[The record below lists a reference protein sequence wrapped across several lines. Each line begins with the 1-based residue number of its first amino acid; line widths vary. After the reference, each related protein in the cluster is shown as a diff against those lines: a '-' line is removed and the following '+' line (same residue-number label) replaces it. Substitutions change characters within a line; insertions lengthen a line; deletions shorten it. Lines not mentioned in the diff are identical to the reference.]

1 MNLNVNYE
9 ELKSLSS
16 YVNTKY
22 EEINKVFDDIS
33 KLVDDIEKNWQGN
46 DADVFVAKARHY
58 IEKEKKTNEK
68 IKDISI
74 ILDKVSQKYEGTDKE
89 FYEKMNKESVR
100 DGE

>member
-9 ELKSLSS
+9 ELKNLSGF
-16 YVNTKY
+16 VEEKY
-22 EEINKVFDDIS
+22 DAINKIFDEIS
-33 KLVDDIEKNWQGN
+33 KLVDEIEANWKGN

-58 IEKEKKTNEK
+58 IEKEKITNGK
-68 IKDISI
+68 VKDIAD

>member
-9 ELKSLSS
+9 ELKNISTF
-16 YVNTKY
+16 VDTKY
-22 EEINKVFDDIS
+22 EEINKIFDELN
-33 KLVDDIEKNWQGN
+33 KLVEDVASNWQGN
-46 DADVFVAKARHY
+46 DADIFVAKAKHY
-58 IEKEKKTNEK
+58 IAKEKETNEK
-68 IKDISI
+68 VKDVSV